1 MTPPPVPAVTDPAE
15 LRRFAADIA
24 RVLIEMQA
32 EIEALRNRLK
42 AGGL

>member
-15 LRRFAADIA
+15 LRRYAADLA

-32 EIEALRNRLK
+32 EMEALRRRLTA
-42 AGGL
+42 AGL